1 MKKTPK
7 DRPTNWVG
15 TYLKVTIW
23 LFVTQGVRIQDIDLL
38 NLNGEGNQTS
48 FPVRLPSVPH
58 MMDCG
63 C

>member
-23 LFVTQGVRIQDIDLL
+23 LIVTPILICVSNRPLSKQKASLCFEISLKLDKQFIISHKV
-38 NLNGEGNQTS
+38 
-48 FPVRLPSVPH
+48 
-58 MMDCG
+58 
-63 C
+63 